1 MKNSKFSFGKGFD
14 KMDMYYLLIEA
25 KPSKDNDEQKEFGG
39 AFVNCW
45 VKTQD
50 QNVATNKANNYI
62 LSERWEIINIE
73 EVFLTSRAQ
82 YNDEQDLQFMECKG
96 NILRITCY
104 EFLFWGKEIELYLD
118 CNSLEWV

>member
-14 KMDMYYLLIEA
+14 KMDIYYLLIEA
-25 KPSKDNDEQKEFGG
+25 KPSKDNDERKEFGG

-62 LSERWEIINIE
+62 LSEGWEIINIE
-73 EVFLTSRAQ
+73 EIFLTSRAQ
-82 YNDEQDLQFMECKG
+82 YNDEYDLQA
-96 NILRITCY
+96 CY
-104 EFLFWGKEIELYLD
+104 DLACENGVAAIFNTYPVEDK
-118 CNSLEWV
+118 